1 MSEDT
6 VRVLRCLLKGAAV
19 PTKVSISVN
28 SDIDDLK
35 AAIHEQ
41 VKRSVLRNNDVQ
53 ELFVWKVRAILRL
66 EYHSQLGSS
75 GSRNP

>member
-6 VRVLRCLLKGAAV
+6 VRVLRCLLKGASV

-35 AAIHEQ
+35 AAVHEQ